1 MSIYLVLALI
11 GFVLIFKKLFSSF
24 AKKIMENVPQFEEQ
38 NPNKNINQPDF
49 SDFFERKE
57 TIKKVKTKDYIE
69 TTKPQN
75 KINNTKIT
83 NSINEIELKEENEF
97 DLRKAVIYSEIINNP
112 FLSR

>member
-11 GFVLIFKKLFSSF
+11 GFILIFKKLFSSF
-24 AKKIMENVPQFEEQ
+24 AKKIMENIPQIEDQ
-38 NPNKNINQPDF
+38 NPEKNINKTDYT
-49 SDFFERKE
+49 DFFERKE
-57 TIKKVKTKDYIE
+57 TIKKVKSKDNIE

-83 NSINEIELKEENEF
+83 NSINEVEIKEENEF
-97 DLRKAVIYSEIINNP
+97 DLRKAIIYSEILNNP